1 MVTGASAGIGA
12 AFARRLAQDGYDLIL
27 VARDEDRLKA
37 AADRLAAAHGVT
49 VSVLAADLA
58 TDEGI
63 DAVAERARSVD
74 LLVNNAGF
82 GNQAP
87 FGDAPVADE
96 LRML

>member
-1 MVTGASAGIGA
+1 
-12 AFARRLAQDGYDLIL
+12 
-27 VARDEDRLKA
+27 
-37 AADRLAAAHGVT
+37 VT

-63 DAVAERARSVD
+63 DAVAERARSAD

-82 GNQAP
+82 GNSAP

-96 LRML
+96 LRMLKVHCEAVLRLTSAATEGMSERPPAAARDVV